1 MQRSAPLAPVRI
13 WLSTPLR
20 FHPPSEIPMSTPAP
34 TFTGLENVAGHLR
47 RSFDKIALVI
57 VERVVNRNDNTKVAA
72 IDLSPEALRA
82 FLPLRGPEA
91 TSALPDSANEPPM
104 GPDEQREAM
113 LAWLRQT
120 FAANMEGKPSVKFKV
135 GLWTPKREVLVG
147 SARVTVSGLPSVPA
161 PQPAARVFVLD
172 MPGAEPLVTAD
183 LDLVEAHGQFLA
195 MRDRALTQLHRT
207 TLATLEV
214 VVGASE
220 AMAGSDELT
229 AKVNAVCGLPPDYD
243 WLAPRRSNVIPFQG
257 PPKS

>member
-1 MQRSAPLAPVRI
+1 MT
-13 WLSTPLR
+13 TP
-20 FHPPSEIPMSTPAP
+20 TP
-34 TFTGLENVAGHLR
+34 TFTGLENVASHLR
-47 RSFDKIALVI
+47 RSFDEIALVV

-82 FLPLRGPEA
+82 FLPAPNPGP
-91 TSALPDSANEPPM
+91 SSGLPDAANEPLM
-104 GPDEQREAM
+104 GQDEQREAM

-161 PQPAARVFVLD
+161 PQAAVRVFVLD
-172 MPGAEPLVTAD
+172 MPGGEPLVTAD

-195 MRDRALTQLHRT
+195 MRDRALSQLHWT
-207 TLATLEV
+207 TLRTLENV
-214 VVGASE
+214 VAASE
-220 AMAGSDELT
+220 VMAGSDELT
-229 AKVNAVCGLPPDYD
+229 AKVNAVCGLPPDHD